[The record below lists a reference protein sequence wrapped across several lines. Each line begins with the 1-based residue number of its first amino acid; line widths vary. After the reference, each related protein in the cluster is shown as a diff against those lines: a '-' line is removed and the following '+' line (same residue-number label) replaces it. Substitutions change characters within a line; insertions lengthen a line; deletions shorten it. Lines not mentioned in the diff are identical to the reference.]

1 MKTKKDKAAYD
12 IEYQKTHMTR
22 ISLWLNNEKDKEIID
37 WLNQSE
43 STKSE
48 TIKNVIRKHLLD
60 SKGE

>member
-1 MKTKKDKAAYD
+1 MKTKKDKAMYD

-37 WLNQSE
+37 WLNQSD
-43 STKSE
+43 SSKSE
-48 TIKNVIRKHLLD
+48 TIKNVIRNHLLN

>member
-1 MKTKKDKAAYD
+1 
-12 IEYQKTHMTR
+12 MTR

-43 STKSE
+43 SSKSE
-48 TIKNVIRKHLLD
+48 TIKNVIRNHLLN